1 MCIFNFIYFFEKV
14 VVGGGGGG
22 GGGAAAP
29 PPPPP
34 THPPLPLRGPWNGL
48 SLKAVLVTVLNWAF
62 GNQFWMFICA
72 VDNLIFFSED
82 ILTRP
87 VQK

>member
-14 VVGGGGGG
+14 VVVVVVVVGGG
-22 GGGAAAP
+22 GGGA

-48 SLKAVLVTVLNWAF
+48 SLKAVLVTVLN
-62 GNQFWMFICA
+62 
-72 VDNLIFFSED
+72 
-82 ILTRP
+82 
-87 VQK
+87 